1 MSSLQ
6 NVPSDASLWN
16 RNGPRPRVL
25 LLAHADLAE
34 PTARYLR
41 RLGFDVTAPLFPALT
56 AEACASLL
64 FPPKK
69 IPDRNRDH
77 RLRLS
82 FGRKNG
88 EPEPVTETG
97 PPAFFA
103 WGAFDAVVVQDLW
116 FSAED
121 RRLIPFGCTVVT
133 TDYYVR
139 GNFSQPKI
147 VLVTDPAFYG
157 LMRETDVPCEETLR
171 SAFDRNE
178 QLVFVPV
185 LGSGTS
191 AGSLSRIGWAVKGR
205 NGTRS
210 APLKTKRNS
219 QMRALPRESDAP
231 EQARAMALLSRALGE
246 YISSRAH
253 VFVIDDSTTTIKSI
267 AAQFGQVVQ
276 PYGDDRVHTCDV
288 ASGTVVSHASF
299 DDLRRDCD
307 RLVEHAR
314 ATNELV
320 LIVTDIL
327 FDAVEWDGG
336 DRKTGIDLIDALR
349 ASQRERHVKLGIV
362 GLTGVASPLVM
373 TSAFHRGADA
383 VVNKAAGNDSTLHH
397 AHVVDEYVIY
407 KLLLTMASLCFQQE
421 YLHAKRHAPAERARQ
436 ESAAMRRILPS
447 HAVSP
452 HLQAE
457 WEATQYLLES
467 QATYAHTTSGPA
479 ERTIR
484 RIREQYD

>member
-1 MSSLQ
+1 MSILP
-6 NVPSDASLWN
+6 NVPPEPHVAV
-16 RNGPRPRVL
+16 RNMPRRRVL
-25 LLAHADLAE
+25 LLAHADFAE

-41 RLGFDVTAPLFPALT
+41 RLGCDVTAPVLEDAT

-64 FPPKK
+64 FPPKPAAPK
-69 IPDRNRDH
+69 PREH
-77 RLRLS
+77 RLSLR
-82 FGRKNG
+82 FGKKNG
-88 EPEPVTETG
+88 HSHAPEVG

-116 FSAED
+116 LSAEGH
-121 RRLIPFGCTVVT
+121 RMIPFGCTVVT

-139 GNFSQPKI
+139 GNFSQPKV
-147 VLVTDPAFYG
+147 VLVTDPGFYG
-157 LMRETDVPCEETLR
+157 LMREGDVPYEETLR

-185 LGSGTS
+185 MATRGSTE
-191 AGSLSRIGWAVKGR
+191 SLSRIGGAVRGR

-210 APLKTKRNS
+210 MPVKTKRNS

-231 EQARAMALLSRALGE
+231 EQARAMSLLSRALGE
-246 YISSRAH
+246 YIANRAH
-253 VFVIDDSTTTIKSI
+253 VLVIDDSRTTVRAI
-267 AAQFGQVVQ
+267 AAQLGRVVE
-276 PYGDDRVHTCDV
+276 PKGEDRVHACDLTTGAV
-288 ASGTVVSHASF
+288 ISHPSF
-299 DDLRRDCD
+299 DELRRYCD
-307 RLVEHAR
+307 DVVDHAR
-314 ATNELV
+314 EANELV

-327 FDAVEWDGG
+327 FDAVEWDGA
-336 DRKTGIDLIDALR
+336 DRKTGIDLIDHLR

-373 TSAFHRGADA
+373 TSAYHRGADA

-397 AHVVDEYVIY
+397 AHIVDEFVVY
-407 KLLLTMASLCFQQE
+407 KLLLTMASLCFQYE
-421 YLHAKRHAPAERARQ
+421 FLYAKRHAPAERARL
-436 ESAAMRRILPS
+436 ESAAMRRVLPS

-467 QATYAHTTSGPA
+467 QATYAHTSSGAA

>member
-1 MSSLQ
+1 MSTLQ
-6 NVPSDASLWN
+6 NAPSEPPLSI
-16 RNGPRPRVL
+16 RNEPRRRVL
-25 LLAHADLAE
+25 LLAHADIAE

-41 RLGFDVTAPLFPALT
+41 RLGCEVTAPPLDDAT
-56 AEACASLL
+56 AEACASVL
-64 FPPKK
+64 FPSKRVPPKA
-69 IPDRNRDH
+69 REH
-77 RLRLS
+77 RLS
-82 FGRKNG
+82 FHFGRKRG
-88 EPEPVTETG
+88 QPPPPEVG

-121 RRLIPFGCTVVT
+121 RRMIPFGCTVVT

-139 GNFSQPKI
+139 GNFSQPKV
-147 VLVTDPAFYG
+147 VLVTDPGFYG
-157 LMRETDVPCEETLR
+157 LMREGKVPCEETLR

-178 QLVFVPV
+178 QLVFVPIV
-185 LGSGTS
+185 ATHAS
-191 AGSLSRIGWAVKGR
+191 AESLAQVGFAVKGR
-205 NGTRS
+205 NRGRS
-210 APLKTKRNS
+210 TPVKTKRNS

-231 EQARAMALLSRALGE
+231 EQARAMSLLARALGE
-246 YISSRAH
+246 YIASHAH
-253 VFVIDDSTTTIKSI
+253 VLVIDDSRTTVRSI
-267 AAQFGQVVQ
+267 AAQLGRVVD
-276 PYGDDRVHTCDV
+276 PKGEDRVHACDLTTGAV
-288 ASGTVVSHASF
+288 TSHASF
-299 DDLRRDCD
+299 DELRRYCD
-307 RLVEHAR
+307 EVVEHAR
-314 ATNELV
+314 EASELV

-336 DRKTGIDLIDALR
+336 DRKTGIDLIDHLR

-373 TSAFHRGADA
+373 TSAYHRGADA

-397 AHVVDEYVIY
+397 AHIVDEFVVY
-407 KLLLTMASLCFQQE
+407 KLLLTMASLCFQYE
-421 YLHAKRHAPAERARQ
+421 FLYAKRHAPVERARQ

-467 QATYAHTTSGPA
+467 QATYAHTSSGAA

-484 RIREQYD
+484 RIREQFD